1 MKFEIFSSRLC
12 SSTIC
17 VGIYN
22 KHKKNSTTADL
33 IYGAFP
39 CKVESRLKREFIFPT

>member
-12 SSTIC
+12 SPTIR

-22 KHKKNSTTADL
+22 KHKKNRCDSDL

-39 CKVESRLKREFIFPT
+39 CKVESRLKYEFIFPT